1 MADSTPRHLAE
12 PQKRFGLSPLQQLFL
27 GAMLGLAAITAVIAL
42 ATRDTGT
49 GGRRAAA
56 PATTGSQAA
65 TTGSQAA
72 TTGSQAATTAS
83 ATTGPATTTPAT
95 RPIRPTPGNL
105 LADGDFERDLA
116 GWTPLAGAR
125 AQRVEGG
132 ASGRWAVAVTPG
144 PAADDQAAIIRRAA
158 ATARADTTYEAIFW
172 VQAPEDG
179 QVVLTL
185 RELAGGREISADQ
198 AGYTVGAGQ
207 WQQLAVEHHTQ
218 APGSSLALEVAAPD
232 LPADGR
238 ILVDSV
244 ELQAE

>member
-42 ATRDTGT
+42 LTHDTGT
-49 GGRRAAA
+49 GGPRAAA
-56 PATTGSQAA
+56 P
-65 TTGSQAA
+65 A

-158 ATARADTTYEAIFW
+158 ASARADTTYEAIFW
-172 VQAPEDG
+172 VQAPEGG

-198 AGYTVGAGQ
+198 AGYNVAAGQ

-232 LPADGR
+232 LPANGR

-244 ELQAE
+244 DLQAE

>member
-1 MADSTPRHLAE
+1 MADSAPRHLAE

-42 ATRDTGT
+42 LTRDAGT

-65 TTGSQAA
+65 TTGP
-72 TTGSQAATTAS
+72 ATTA
-83 ATTGPATTTPAT
+83 TTAPAT

-116 GWTPLAGAR
+116 GWTPLGGAR
-125 AQRVEGG
+125 AERVEGG

-144 PAADDQAAIIRRAA
+144 PAADTEAAIIRRAA

-172 VQAPEDG
+172 VQASEGG
-179 QVVLTL
+179 QVVLAL

-198 AGYTVGAGQ
+198 AGYTLAAGQ
-207 WQQLAVEHHTQ
+207 WQQLAVEHHTA
-218 APGSSLALEVAAPD
+218 APGSSLALEVAGRD

-244 ELQAE
+244 DLQTE